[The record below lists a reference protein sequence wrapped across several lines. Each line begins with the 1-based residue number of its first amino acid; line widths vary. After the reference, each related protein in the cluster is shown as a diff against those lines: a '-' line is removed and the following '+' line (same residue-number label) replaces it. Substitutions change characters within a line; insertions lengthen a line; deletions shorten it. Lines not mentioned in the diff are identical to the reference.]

1 MILLKMPRVCV
12 PVENNEG
19 SLEWS
24 RREVIR
30 ALTKMGTVRY
40 LKEKKTK
47 NKQYIRETDRQKY
60 IRNRRKKSYLFIK
73 IQGIELGETMATCTP
88 KSL

>member
-1 MILLKMPRVCV
+1 MILPKMPRVCV

-40 LKEKKTK
+40 LKAKKTK
-47 NKQYIRETDRQKY
+47 NKQYVRQKERDRQTEIYK
-60 IRNRRKKSYLFIK
+60 
-73 IQGIELGETMATCTP
+73 E
-88 KSL
+88 